1 MFYVIYVLAILC
13 GTGFCLKIHT
23 PPMGMAVANQD
34 VPVSWTRQHDSDPTS
49 VMFLLEN
56 LIGGG
61 DKTPSVLS
69 NSSDSKHTTARM
81 KFPAVGTFR
90 MWAVNPADHTQTY
103 AMSEPFT
110 VTPNNFAASGAT
122 DAING
127 AGDGAT
133 DDSPTSP
140 DLPSSAL
147 SNVPPVSTTSA
158 PEEPAPSTSTK
169 ALPLILGAAIGGG
182 VLLLLLVGALIY
194 VLRRR
199 KSRVERRTT
208 FHRNR
213 MVKSMPPPTFAV
225 PPLDSDVESDGED
238 EKPRGYGYTSR
249 TGAGVGG
256 GAGGGARYMEERPP
270 AGPYPFAR
278 TA

>member
-56 LIGGG
+56 LIGG

-69 NSSDSKHTTARM
+69 NSSDSSHTTAQM

-90 MWAVNPADHTQTY
+90 MWLVNPEDPTQTY

-122 DAING
+122 DAIDG
-127 AGDGAT
+127 AGDGLT
-133 DDSPTSP
+133 NDSSTPPSPPDSPG
-140 DLPSSAL
+140 SAV
-147 SNVPPVSTTSA
+147 SRVPPDSTTSA
-158 PEEPAPSTSTK
+158 PVESTSSASTK
-169 ALPLILGAAIGGG
+169 ALPLIIGAVIGG
-182 VLLLLLVGALIY
+182 VVLLLLVGALIY

-199 KSRVERRTT
+199 KARAERRTT

-225 PPLDSDVESDGED
+225 PPLDSDVESDGEN
-238 EKPRGYGYTSR
+238 EKPRGYGYSR
-249 TGAGVGG
+249 S

-278 TA
+278 TV